1 MPNYKIKKGD
11 TLSAIA
17 KKEGTTVSE
26 LMKLNPTIK
35 DKNMIMS
42 GANLNLPYGME
53 KLESNVKS
61 ATTKQAVARMN
72 QTSTGT
78 KQAVARMNQTSTGI
92 KAMAAQG
99 AAMVANK
106 KNELD
111 KGKSMIANKKDKA
124 VTKMIKQSAERK
136 NIGRP
141 TITRDANKEFIKSM
155 GIGTKAKKVKGRE
168 GSSMQTSYGRFV
180 KNPNAKVKK

>member
-17 KKEGTTVSE
+17 KKEGTTVSK
-26 LMKLNPTIK
+26 LMSLNPQIK

-42 GANLNLPYGME
+42 GVNLNLPYGME

-61 ATTKQAVARMN
+61 APAKQAVARMN
-72 QTSTGT
+72 QT
-78 KQAVARMNQTSTGI
+78 QTGI

-106 KNELD
+106 KNEAL
-111 KGKSMIANKKDKA
+111 
-124 VTKMIKQSAERK
+124 TKMSTGRNISRQSISK
-136 NIGRP
+136 
-141 TITRDANKEFIKSM
+141 DANKEFIKSM
-155 GIGTKAKKVKGRE
+155 GIGTKTKAKAKPVAGKRTYYGAGNPSNKGL
-168 GSSMQTSYGRFV
+168 
-180 KNPNAKVKK
+180 KK

>member
-61 ATTKQAVARMN
+61 AT
-72 QTSTGT
+72 T

>member
-1 MPNYKIKKGD
+1 LLQVHLKRKGENKMPNYKIKKGD

-61 ATTKQAVARMN
+61 ATSKEKTALLNKQSSGIRS
-72 QTSTGT
+72 TS
-78 KQAVARMNQTSTGI
+78 
-92 KAMAAQG
+92 AQG
-99 AAMVANK
+99 EAMVAK
-106 KNELD
+106 KKAELAQ
-111 KGKSMIANKKDKA
+111 GTAMVANKKDKA
-124 VTKMIKQSAERK
+124 VKKMSTGK
-136 NIGRP
+136 NISRQS
-141 TITRDANKEFIKSM
+141 ISKDANKEFIKSM